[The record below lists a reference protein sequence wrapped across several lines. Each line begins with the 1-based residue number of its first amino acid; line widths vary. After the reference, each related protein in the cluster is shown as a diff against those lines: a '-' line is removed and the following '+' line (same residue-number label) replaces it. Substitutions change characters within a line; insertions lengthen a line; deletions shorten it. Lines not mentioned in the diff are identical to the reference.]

1 MSELILFTLNA
12 IVVYL
17 LADWLVRMI
26 EKRRGGVM
34 KQRQVVFFYF
44 SGTGT
49 DQLSVFAISS
59 GTHLKIWQQTL
70 VQYAGYPNCRC
81 KRASNVEK

>member
-17 LADWLVRMI
+17 LADWLVRTI

-34 KQRQVVFFYF
+34 KQRQVVFF
-44 SGTGT
+44 
-49 DQLSVFAISS
+49 AIF
-59 GTHLKIWQQTL
+59 L
-70 VQYAGYPNCRC
+70 VLALTSFQFLRYLLAPT
-81 KRASNVEK
+81 

>member
-26 EKRRGGVM
+26 EKRRGAVM
-34 KQRQVVFFYF
+34 KQRQVVFFIIF
-44 SGTGT
+44 
-49 DQLSVFAISS
+49 
-59 GTHLKIWQQTL
+59 L
-70 VQYAGYPNCRC
+70 VLVLTSFQFLQYLLAPT
-81 KRASNVEK
+81 